1 MATYALSVQQNATSS
16 NTMNYKVSCLVNASE
31 LNNYIRNN
39 IPRYSIINSVVISTK
54 IKRNGISLSTSNTDL
69 DWCVFDTSGNVETV
83 LQENSDGITTSFKTF
98 TYDAKNYVYS
108 DSINSGI
115 MNDSSKVVGYHAHG
129 LTAKTYT
136 IELCKMTYDYT
147 APVVG
152 IHASVRSGQ
161 GTVQINGGTAG
172 ASATVTEYVTIAG
185 KTYTIKATPA
195 SGYKFKQ
202 WSDGVVS
209 ASRSITVSDGTI
221 SAHGTEFFYYAIF
234 EEEEQ
239 NNTFVGT
246 KRSAAYV
253 GTSRAAVYVGTKKV
267 N

>member
-1 MATYALSVQQNATSS
+1 MATYTWIGSQSS
-16 NTMNYKVSCLVNASE
+16 MTGTACQFVVLRIASTGVE
-31 LNNYIRNN
+31 AIRQN
-39 IPRYSIINSVVISTK
+39 IPRYSIINSAVASITA
-54 IKRNGISLSTSNTDL
+54 KRDGTSSMSMYNHDMQ
-69 DWCVFDTSGNVETV
+69 W
-83 LQENSDGITTSFKTF
+83 
-98 TYDAKNYVYS
+98 A
-108 DSINSGI
+108 I
-115 MNDSSKVVGYHAHG
+115 MNHTDIVKTLSSKDNAIAKSDTTFSQTITSYVCSDDADAGYLNDAWG
-129 LTAKTYT
+129 TNISWLSSGTLSKTIT
-136 IELCKMTYDYT
+136 ISDMRIVFNYT
-147 APVVG
+147 APVMQIRADVQ
-152 IHASVRSGQ
+152 SGQ

-202 WSDGVVS
+202 WSDGDVR